1 MSMSA
6 RGIQLL
12 EAANGQM
19 SELID
24 LLSTRGESALR
35 LPCSGREKLGDGTVA
50 AVASHTAGRYQRI
63 ATFLQATS
71 QPPDAHTRRRH
82 GVHRIPRFRPSG
94 SHAPRDHVDGSH
106 NESVAHDDYCAETV
120 DLRTLLERLSAGRDV
135 LSLLADLTDEQLDAV
150 PPAGSFRFCDGQ
162 RNLEQVMASLLKHQ
176 SHQIDALKAAVTGLL
191 APATTPGRSKIDRF
205 RQSGE
210 VER

>member
-12 EAANGQM
+12 EAANGQI

-24 LLSTRGESALR
+24 LFSTRGESALR

-71 QPPDAHTRRRH
+71 QPPDAHTSRRH
-82 GVHRIPRFRPSG
+82 GLHRIPRFRPTR
-94 SHAPRDHVDGSH
+94 SHAPR
-106 NESVAHDDYCAETV
+106 
-120 DLRTLLERLSAGRDV
+120 
-135 LSLLADLTDEQLDAV
+135 
-150 PPAGSFRFCDGQ
+150 
-162 RNLEQVMASLLKHQ
+162 
-176 SHQIDALKAAVTGLL
+176 
-191 APATTPGRSKIDRF
+191 
-205 RQSGE
+205 
-210 VER
+210 

>member
-6 RGIQLL
+6 RGIRLL
-12 EAANGQM
+12 EAANGQI

-24 LLSTRGESALR
+24 LFSTRGETALG
-35 LPCSGREKLGDGTVA
+35 LPCSGREKPGDGTVA
-50 AVASHTAGRYQRI
+50 AVASHTAGRCQRI

-71 QPPDAHTRRRH
+71 QPPDAHTGTGH
-82 GVHRIPRFRPSG
+82 GRHRIPRFRCAG
-94 SHAPRDHVDGSH
+94 SREAGDHVEGSH
-106 NESVAHDDYCAETV
+106 NESVAHDDYSAETV
-120 DLRTLLERLSAGRDV
+120 DLHTLLERLSAGRDV

-176 SHQIDALKAAVTGLL
+176 SHQIDALKAAVMDPL
-191 APATTPGRSKIDRF
+191 APATTQGSSKIDRF
-205 RQSGE
+205 R
-210 VER
+210 RFR